1 MFNPIHV
8 ILTLHSNLILIQLN
22 QGIVFSVKSN
32 GARLEVQLDSFVI
45 FYGDFRSGIDWTDIT
60 VPFGNIYT
68 GPRKLIF
75 IALSGEDDGSMI
87 ELDNTSMVEF
97 TK

>member
-1 MFNPIHV
+1 M
-8 ILTLHSNLILIQLN
+8 
-22 QGIVFSVKSN
+22 KSN

-87 ELDNTSMVEF
+87 ELDNISMVEF